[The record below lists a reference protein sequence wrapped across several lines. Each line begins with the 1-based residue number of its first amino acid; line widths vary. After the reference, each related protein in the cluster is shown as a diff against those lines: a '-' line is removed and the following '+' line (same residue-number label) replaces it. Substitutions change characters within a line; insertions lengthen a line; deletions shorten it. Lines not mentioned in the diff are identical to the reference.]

1 MTEKLTLL
9 DRCDRCNAAAKVIAT
24 KENKELYFCEHH
36 RRKYENFKS
45 LTQGFLL
52 QQEQTDHER
61 IAQKIH
67 QWAQEQGENNE

>member
-1 MTEKLTLL
+1 MNIEQLITE
-9 DRCDRCNAAAKVIAT
+9 
-24 KENKELYFCEHH
+24 
-36 RRKYENFKS
+36 YENFKS

-67 QWAQEQGENNE
+67 QCAQEQGHTSTQQEIEEYLNTHSIGTKPTQW